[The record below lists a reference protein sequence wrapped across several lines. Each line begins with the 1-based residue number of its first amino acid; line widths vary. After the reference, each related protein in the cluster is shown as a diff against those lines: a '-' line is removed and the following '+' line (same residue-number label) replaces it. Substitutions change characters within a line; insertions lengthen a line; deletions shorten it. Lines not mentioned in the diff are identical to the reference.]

1 MGFNILVEHVMATRF
16 RRAVLQSLAS
26 ILALAALTAV
36 CDGLHL
42 NLATASLLYVIV
54 VVLLARVGSLLTS
67 IMAAVI
73 AAVLLAYLAPPSY
86 SFRVNDPLDVV
97 AVAAF
102 LITSLTI
109 AGLVLRVRRM
119 AEEAASS
126 VSRKLIDAEER
137 ERSRIGRELDADIC
151 QRIALLA
158 IKFDRVRADF
168 PDLSAEMIL
177 TTIDELRQEMGELSS
192 STQALAHTLHS
203 QKLEYLGL
211 VASVR
216 GFCRE
221 FGHEHKVEIGFRGQD
236 LQRAF
241 APDVSLALYRV
252 VQEALHNS
260 AKHSGARQFEV
271 DLFEESDAIHLLVR
285 DWGQG
290 FDPETALNNGGLG
303 LASMRER
310 LKLVKGELS
319 IESQRNGGTTIHARV
334 PVVSGRDSN
343 HSPA

>member
-1 MGFNILVEHVMATRF
+1 
-16 RRAVLQSLAS
+16 
-26 ILALAALTAV
+26 
-36 CDGLHL
+36 
-42 NLATASLLYVIV
+42 
-54 VVLLARVGSLLTS
+54 
-67 IMAAVI
+67 
-73 AAVLLAYLAPPSY
+73 
-86 SFRVNDPLDVV
+86 
-97 AVAAF
+97 
-102 LITSLTI
+102 
-109 AGLVLRVRRM
+109 M
-119 AEEAASS
+119 AEEAVSS

-137 ERSRIGRELDADIC
+137 ERSRIGRELNADIC

-158 IKFDRVRADF
+158 IKLDRVRADF
-168 PDLSAEMIL
+168 PDLTAEMIL
-177 TTIDELRQEMGELSS
+177 TTIDELREEMGDLSS
-192 STQALAHTLHS
+192 STQALADALHS

-221 FGHEHKVEIGFRGQD
+221 FGHRQDVEIEFRSQD

-252 VQEALHNS
+252 VQEALLNS
-260 AKHSGARQFEV
+260 AKHSGAQQFEV
-271 DLFEESDAIHLLVR
+271 DLFEEPGAIHLLVR

-319 IESQRNGGTTIHARV
+319 IESKLNGGTIIHARV
-334 PVVSGRDSN
+334 PVLSGSNSN
-343 HSPA
+343 HSAA